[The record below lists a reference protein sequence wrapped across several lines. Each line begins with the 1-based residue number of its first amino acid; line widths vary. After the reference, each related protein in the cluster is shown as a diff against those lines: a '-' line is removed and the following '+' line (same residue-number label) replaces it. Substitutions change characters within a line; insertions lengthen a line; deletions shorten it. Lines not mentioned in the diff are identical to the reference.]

1 MYIGRLTDCREKER
15 KGNGRTVKV
24 WQKRV
29 AIAVLLGMCALC
41 AGCSVGKVDTEKL
54 RDLDYEEVEAWE
66 IPDALQGIIAER
78 KQEDFLCTW
87 ADPEGLYIARG
98 YGKQETDGCWI
109 QVDAFFES
117 AEALVLETTLWGPP
131 SESGTAENQEES
143 ETCPYLVIRTD
154 DRSKYV
160 IAK

>member
-1 MYIGRLTDCREKER
+1 M
-15 KGNGRTVKV
+15 KV
-24 WQKRV
+24 WQGSV
-29 AIAVLLGMCALC
+29 AIAALLGVGVLC
-41 AGCSVGKVDTEKL
+41 AGCSVGKVDTERL

-66 IPDALQGIIAER
+66 IPDALQAIIAER

-98 YGKQETDGCWI
+98 YGKQETEGCRI

-117 AEALVLETTLWGPP
+117 AEALVLETTLWGPLP
-131 SESGTAENQEES
+131 EGENAENQEES

-154 DRSKYV
+154 DCSKYV